1 MSVFGIP
8 EPPSI
13 TKKPDVLHGAT
24 YGTEAYKVAEEYDT
38 ALKHADEL
46 NAQNQVYEDEIKSLN
61 AELNRIRAEY
71 ALKLAEVE
79 DRKKAIE
86 EERFELRRQ
95 IRKAQQE
102 VERLRRLLDIA
113 IAEEMRKSEFISA
126 GIRFDEITAGLPWRE
141 FALQHQIDGA
151 KVLANTRR
159 GILGDGMGLGKTLTS
174 LIWADMLQA
183 QKILIV
189 APDDVVSNFDK
200 EIARWAPHRNWLT
213 LAHMTPAERNVML
226 KYMSMMD
233 EFIVTMSYSTWRKD
247 KALITRLQELRLD
260 TVILDEAH
268 SIKNT
273 KTSAYQGCRDIIL
286 AENVCPRCGDK
297 LIVTAEKVGKHC
309 IDEAVCGYDTYDWE
323 KSRDEDGNY
332 YPAYSSCSVKN
343 VLSMTGTVIL
353 NKPVDLYAQLSLVDP
368 QNFNNERWF
377 LSMYCEQ
384 DPYTQK
390 WKFSSGGLPSLVK
403 KLGSRYVARDRKS
416 AGVVLPKQEVKVHEF
431 DLDKVRYAKQ
441 AKVIEDLTRHA
452 QIAIESAGVAIP
464 MLYTITLI
472 LRKRQANVWPAGIEF
487 KDVHGNV
494 VYRVGDDFQE
504 SQKLDMLVDLS
515 CDPLSDEDCSEGLI
529 PEMVMEG
536 ERVVVFSQ
544 FKGPLKELDK
554 RLRERGIN
562 SVVFDGDTPESLRRE
577 IKDDFDR
584 KVCDEEGYEKKY
596 DVVLCNFKTGGV
608 GLNFTGATQMIIL
621 DEEWNPGKNEQAYAR
636 IDRVGQTEETQV
648 HILRMRRTVD
658 DWMAAL
664 NKEKADMIDGFE
676 SETKDAD
683 AILDALKNGEM

>member
-1 MSVFGIP
+1 MVFDIP
-8 EPPSI
+8 EAPSF
-13 TKKPDVLHGAT
+13 TKKPDILHGAT
-24 YGTEAYKVAEEYDT
+24 YGTEAYKVAEEYDKAT
-38 ALKHADEL
+38 KNLDQL
-46 NAQNQVYEDEIKSLN
+46 NSENQKYEDELKSLN

-79 DRKKAIE
+79 DRKKEIE
-86 EERFELRRQ
+86 TERYDLRRQ
-95 IRKAQQE
+95 IREAQRE

-113 IAEEMRKSEFISA
+113 IAEEMRKHEFISA
-126 GIRFDEITAGLPWRE
+126 GLRFDEITAGLPWRE

-159 GILGDGMGLGKTLTS
+159 GILGDGMGLGKSLTA
-174 LIWADMLQA
+174 LILCDMLEA
-183 QKILIV
+183 QKILVIL
-189 APDDVVSNFDK
+189 PDDVVSNFDK
-200 EIARWAPHRNWLT
+200 EIARWAPHRNWMT

-247 KALITRLQELRLD
+247 KALITRLQELRVD
-260 TVILDEAH
+260 TVIMDEAH
-268 SIKNT
+268 NIKNT
-273 KTSAYQGCRDIIL
+273 KTSAYKGCRDIIL

-297 LIVTAEKVGKHC
+297 LIETKEKVGKHC
-309 IDEAVCGYDTYDWE
+309 IDEGQCGYDNYDWE

-343 VLSMTGTVIL
+343 VLPMTGTVIL
-353 NKPVDLYAQLSLVDP
+353 NKPQDLFAQLSLVDP
-368 QNFNNERWF
+368 ANFNNERWF

-390 WKFSSGGLPSLVK
+390 WKFSSGGLPSLIK

-431 DLDKVRYAKQ
+431 ELDKDRYPKQ
-441 AKVIEDLTRHA
+441 AKVIEDLTKHA
-452 QIAIESAGVAIP
+452 QIAIESAGTAVP

-487 KDVHGNV
+487 KDTFGNV
-494 VYRVGDDFQE
+494 VYRVGDEVQE
-504 SQKLDMLVDLS
+504 SQKLDMLCDLS
-515 CDPLSDEDCSEGLI
+515 CDPLSDEDCSEGMI
-529 PEMVMEG
+529 PEMVLQG

-544 FKGPLKELDK
+544 FKGPLHELNS
-554 RLRERGIN
+554 RLQERGIN
-562 SVVFDGDTPESLRRE
+562 SVVFDGDTPDNVRRE
-577 IKDDFDR
+577 VKEDFDR
-584 KVCDEEGYEKKY
+584 TVSDQEGYEYKY

-608 GLNFTGATQMIIL
+608 GLNFTAATQMIIL

-648 HILRMRRTVD
+648 HILRMQRTVD

-664 NKEKADMIDGFE
+664 NKQKAEMIDGFE
-676 SETKDAD
+676 SEAKDAD
-683 AILDALKNGEM
+683 AILDALKNGDM